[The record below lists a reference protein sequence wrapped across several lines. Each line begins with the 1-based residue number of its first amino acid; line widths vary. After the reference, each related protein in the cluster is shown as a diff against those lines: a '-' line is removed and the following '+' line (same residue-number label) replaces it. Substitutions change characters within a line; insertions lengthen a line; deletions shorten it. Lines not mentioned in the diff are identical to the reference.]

1 MQATQEPPTHQEA
14 PFLHGAA
21 HQHAHPHRR
30 RFRLH
35 GYWVRSG
42 LGVLALA
49 AVAFVLFSP
58 ARFPFPVHTY
68 AAITP
73 AQKWIL
79 VKGTNGQ
86 LVARTFNYES
96 GMSDGYRVS
105 NFATGTSITFTIAP
119 SLVLGQ
125 RVSVGDTVG
134 WVSSSETQERL
145 VVLNGQLAA
154 AQQMLA
160 VNASGQKSA
169 VIAEAEQRL
178 RAAQRQRDEY
188 QSTLS
193 RYKTLFDR
201 NLIAA
206 GEYEA
211 VQSNAHRLDDD
222 IAIATAGLEAART
235 GAKPEQVALAESNV
249 AALKNEI
256 RAINSRAATFTL
268 RTPIN
273 GVVVPTASG
282 DTLLTIAS
290 TSSCVAMVP
299 IRWIDYPRVSAT
311 KEPRITIAGYPK
323 TVGGKV
329 IAINHE
335 MQSFYGQP
343 VVMATAILDSQP
355 GDLLPGSMVR
365 CNVAAAPLT
374 ALEYSKLLFRSAL
387 NGGSN

>member
-1 MQATQEPPTHQEA
+1 MQATQEPATHHDIA
-14 PFLHGAA
+14 PAHGAA
-21 HQHAHPHRR
+21 HAHHPRR

-35 GYWVRSG
+35 GYWIRSA
-42 LGVLALA
+42 LGVAALA
-49 AVAFVLFSP
+49 AVAFVFFSP

-68 AAITP
+68 ATITP

-96 GMSDGYRVS
+96 GMSDGYRVA

-119 SLVLGQ
+119 SLALGQ
-125 RVSVGDTVG
+125 HVSVGDTVG
-134 WVSSSETQERL
+134 WISSSETQERL

-169 VIAEAEQRL
+169 VITEAEQRL

-188 QSTLS
+188 QSTLA

-256 RAINSRAATFTL
+256 SAINSRAATFTL

-273 GVVVPTASG
+273 GIVVPTSSG

-299 IRWIDYPRVSAT
+299 IRWIDYPRVAAV
-311 KEPRITIAGYPK
+311 KEPRITISGYSTP
-323 TVGGKV
+323 VEGKV
-329 IAINHE
+329 IAINRE
-335 MQSFYGQP
+335 MQNFYGQP
-343 VVMATAILDSQP
+343 VVMATAVLGSQP
-355 GDLLPGSMVR
+355 GDLLPGSLVK

>member
-1 MQATQEPPTHQEA
+1 VQATQEPSTQKQHISTSNGETHV
-14 PFLHGAA
+14 H
-21 HQHAHPHRR
+21 HPRR

-35 GYWVRSG
+35 GYWLRTAFSLLILG
-42 LGVLALA
+42 LL
-49 AVAFVLFSP
+49 AFVIFSP
-58 ARFPFPVHTY
+58 ARFAFPVHTY
-68 AAITP
+68 ATITP

-79 VKGTNGQ
+79 VKGTSGQ
-86 LVARTFNYES
+86 LVARTFNYQS
-96 GMSDGYRVS
+96 GMSDGYRVA

-119 SLVLGQ
+119 SLGLGQ
-125 RVSVGDTVG
+125 HVSVGDTVG
-134 WVSSSETQERL
+134 WISSSETQERL

-154 AQQMLA
+154 AEQMLA

-169 VIAEAEQRL
+169 VITEAEQRL

-188 QSTLS
+188 QPTLD

-206 GEYEA
+206 GEYEN
-211 VQSNAHRLDDD
+211 VQSNSHRMDDD

-256 RAINSRAATFTL
+256 SAINSRAATFTL

-290 TSSCVAMVP
+290 TSACVAMVP
-299 IRWIDYPRVSAT
+299 IRWIDYPRVSAM
-311 KEPRITIAGYPK
+311 KEPRITIAGYPT

-329 IAINHE
+329 IAINRE
-335 MQSFYGQP
+335 MQNFYGQP

-355 GDLLPGSMVR
+355 GDLLPGSLVR

-374 ALEYSKLLFRSAL
+374 PFEYSKVLFRSAL

>member
-1 MQATQEPPTHQEA
+1 MQATQEPTIQHDTA
-14 PFLHGAA
+14 SLHGAM
-21 HQHAHPHRR
+21 HAHHPRR

-35 GYWVRSG
+35 GYWVRAG
-42 LGVLALA
+42 LGLVALA

-58 ARFPFPVHTY
+58 MRFPFPVHTY
-68 AAITP
+68 ATITP

-79 VKGTNGQ
+79 GKGTNGQ

-96 GMSDGYRVS
+96 GMSDGYRVA
-105 NFATGTSITFTIAP
+105 NFETGTSITFSIAP
-119 SLVLGQ
+119 SLALGQ

-134 WVSSSETQERL
+134 WISSSETQERL

-188 QSTLS
+188 QSTLA

-268 RTPIN
+268 RSPIN
-273 GVVVPTASG
+273 GMIAPTASV
-282 DTLLTIAS
+282 DELLTIAS
-290 TSSCVAMVP
+290 TSACVAIVP
-299 IRWIDYPRVSAT
+299 IRWIDYPRVSAV
-311 KEPRITIAGYPK
+311 KEPRIRIPGYST
-323 TVGGKV
+323 TVAGKV
-329 IAINHE
+329 IAINRE

-355 GDLLPGSMVR
+355 GDLLPGSVAR
-365 CNVAAAPLT
+365 CDVAAAPLT
-374 ALEYSKLLFRSAL
+374 ALEYGKLLFRSAL